1 MGEQSERSSALA
13 AALPTAQTWLDDEQ
27 LPEREQ
33 VDRLAGDADLV
44 ATLSAAGFAGPDYD
58 WVRDEL
64 VRYGVAVLA
73 GWLKRGAIRGK
84 CLEKRLRGVPEDVD
98 REFDYDT
105 AYELAGES
113 VARALDPFREKVLIA
128 GRWDPRKGA
137 SLKTF
142 FVGQCLIQF
151 VQVAKAWT
159 RHELPSFEQHRE
171 LDPNE
176 HLSGRTR
183 SVEDDVIEAQA
194 AATALADVPRLEARK
209 ALVMQSLQYT
219 VPQIA
224 AALGMTVKAVERML
238 EHARKNARET
248 A

>member
-1 MGEQSERSSALA
+1 M
-13 AALPTAQTWLDDEQ
+13 
-27 LPEREQ
+27 
-33 VDRLAGDADLV
+33 DRLAGDADLV
-44 ATLSAAGFAGPDYD
+44 ATLRATEFSGPDYD
-58 WVRDEL
+58 WVRDEF
-64 VRYGVAVLA
+64 VRYGLAVLA

-84 CLEKRLRGVPEDVD
+84 CLEKRLRGVPTTME

-113 VARALDPFREKVLIA
+113 VARALDPFREKVLLP
-128 GRWDPRKGA
+128 GRWDPRRGA

-151 VQVAKAWT
+151 VDVAKAWE
-159 RHELPSFEQHRE
+159 RNELPTFQQARE
-171 LDPNE
+171 LDPDE
-176 HLSGRTR
+176 HLTGRVR
-183 SVEDDVIEAQA
+183 GVEDDVIEAQA
-194 AATALADVPRLEARK
+194 AAAALAGVRRPDARK
-209 ALVMQSLQYT
+209 ALVMQSLGYP

-238 EHARKNARET
+238 EYAKKNARET

>member
-1 MGEQSERSSALA
+1 MTPAPPCPQPRCGSTTSGCPNESRWTGSPAT
-13 AALPTAQTWLDDEQ
+13 PTWSRPCA
-27 LPEREQ
+27 
-33 VDRLAGDADLV
+33 
-44 ATLSAAGFAGPDYD
+44 AAGFSGPDYD
-58 WVRDEL
+58 WVRDEF
-64 VRYGVAVLA
+64 VRYGLAVLA

-84 CLEKRLRGVPEDVD
+84 CLEKRLRGVPAAMA

-113 VARALDPFREKVLIA
+113 VARALDPFREKVLLA

-137 SLKTF
+137 ALKTF

-151 VQVAKAWT
+151 VDVAKAWE
-159 RHELPSFEQHRE
+159 RNEFRPSNVRR
-171 LDPNE
+171 LDPDE
-176 HLSGRTR
+176 HLTERVRG
-183 SVEDDVIEAQA
+183 VEDDVIEAQA
-194 AATALADVPRLEARK
+194 AAEALAGVRRPEARK
-209 ALVMQSLQYT
+209 ALVMQSMGYS

-238 EHARKNARET
+238 EYAKKNARET